1 MSFRGGGRGCALRG
15 GNRVQM
21 IFVRPAYRQLGVLT
35 VLAILLD
42 GLDGQALSF
51 ALPAIAAEWGAE
63 KSAFGLVFMAGLVG
77 MAAGTIVLGYVGDR
91 FGRHIALGIS
101 VVLFGL
107 FTGLCAWAGSV
118 NEILLLRFIAGLGMG
133 GALPNAAALMSET
146 IAPRWRAVAVT
157 ATILCIPL
165 GGMLGGILAS
175 WVLPTF
181 GWRPLF
187 IGCGVASILLGA
199 LLFLQKYE
207 AAPAP
212 ETPDVSP
219 LPSPG
224 FAKTLALVLG
234 KDARRD
240 TLAMWISYFWSL
252 MAVYLSLNWLPSL
265 LVGAGFDLGDAS
277 IGAALFNC
285 GGIVGALL
293 GAVLI
298 RRFGSR
304 TVLVTMALGGA
315 VTSVLLA
322 SFPPHPGAFLI
333 SVSLIALLG
342 VSSAGI
348 QSILFAVAAQLYT
361 VETRSTAIG
370 VALGFGR
377 TGAMISALAG
387 GVLIGWQAGGFFV
400 TIALLMA
407 LLAVSLMILR
417 RHIERHRDPA

>member
-1 MSFRGGGRGCALRG
+1 VDAGTSYWG

-21 IFVRPAYRQLGVLT
+21 IFIRAAYRTLGVLT

-63 KSAFGLVFMAGLVG
+63 KSAFGIVFMAGLVG
-77 MAAGTIVLGYVGDR
+77 MAAGTVVLGYVGDR
-91 FGRHIALGIS
+91 FGRPTALGIS

-107 FTGLCAWAGSV
+107 FTGFCAMAGSV
-118 NEILLLRFIAGLGMG
+118 NEILILRFIAGLGMG

-146 IAPRWRAVAVT
+146 IAPRWRPVAVT
-157 ATILCIPL
+157 ATILCVPL

-175 WVLPTF
+175 WVRPTF

-187 IGCGVASILLGA
+187 IGCGAASILLGV
-199 LLFLQKYE
+199 LLFMQTYE
-207 AAPAP
+207 AAAADTP
-212 ETPDVSP
+212 ESGPP
-219 LPSPG
+219 PSPG
-224 FAKTLALVLG
+224 FGKTLALVLAG
-234 KDARRD
+234 DMRRD

-298 RRFGSR
+298 RTYGSR
-304 TVLVTMALGGA
+304 AVLVAMALGGA

-322 SFPPHPGAFLI
+322 VFPPHPSSFVL

-361 VETRSTAIG
+361 VETRSMAIG

-400 TIALLMA
+400 ATALLMA
-407 LLAVSLMILR
+407 LLAASLMILR
-417 RHIERHRDPA
+417 RHIERYRGAA